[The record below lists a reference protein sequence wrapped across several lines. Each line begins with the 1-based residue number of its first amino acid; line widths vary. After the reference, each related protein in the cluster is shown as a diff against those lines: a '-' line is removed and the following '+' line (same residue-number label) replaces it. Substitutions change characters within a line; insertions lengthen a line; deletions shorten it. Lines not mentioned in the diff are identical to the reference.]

1 MVMDTIQG
9 ERERL
14 PIFKAKSEIIAAVRQ
29 SKTSIFVGETG
40 CGKTTQI
47 PQYLLEAG
55 FAKHKC
61 IGITQPRRVAAI
73 TIATRVAQEA
83 RTEIGSK
90 VGYSIRFETV
100 TSAATKIKFLTDGM
114 LLRESI
120 SDNLLLEYSVVIL
133 DEAHERTLFN
143 DLLLGIAKKAQH
155 IREEKKLMPL
165 TIIVMSATLEAK
177 HIAKYF
183 DNAPI
188 YTIRGRDYSIT
199 LLNPLKPLENYVNSA
214 LLTVFQI
221 HQNEEEGDILVFCT
235 GQEEIDQ
242 LVSDTERTALEL
254 PIGIGRVHVC
264 ALYAALPGEKQT
276 DAFKPAPP
284 GTRKIIYATNIAET
298 SVTIPNIK
306 YVIDTGKVKAKYFN
320 PTCGYDVLRIQNI
333 SKAQAEQ
340 RAGRAGREF
349 DGYCYRLYT
358 KQQHEK
364 FKDQTEPEILRCC
377 LSSAILQMVAM
388 GINNIKE
395 FDFIDKP
402 PKENIEAAIKLL
414 TILNAVVDDDGKLE
428 LTECGKKM
436 VVFPLDPRFSKMII
450 TSTKYKCTDEILSI
464 ISLLCVESV
473 FYTTISEREKFN
485 EVKKKF
491 ESAVGDHIMLLNIY
505 KQFKKFKGNV
515 PWCKENYINFRNMK
529 KAMAIRKQL
538 SELSAKIG
546 IAPCSTLC
554 NIKIRKC
561 LASGL
566 FMNVALLHENNTYKL
581 VESNQEIKVHPSS
594 CLFKKRNLTCVIYTE
609 LVQTSNV
616 FMRFVT
622 YIPEEM
628 LLCVKP
634 KYFKDKACRLATKKP
649 IAFVSN
655 CY

>member
-1 MVMDTIQG
+1 MSEELKKRVKASWVKKNKLEWSGINYCDQKAHLGTKVKG
-9 ERERL
+9 E
-14 PIFKAKSEIIAAVRQ
+14 KKY
-29 SKTSIFVGETG
+29 VGENRTVTVSLFRVKHQFLLEKQVVV
-40 CGKTTQI
+40 KTTKI

-61 IGITQPRRVAAI
+61 IGITHPRRVAAI

-100 TSAATKIKFLTDGM
+100 TSAATKIKNECCW
-114 LLRESI
+114 RESI
-120 SDNLLLEYSVVIL
+120 RYNLLLEYSVVIL

-165 TIIVMSATLEAK
+165 K
-177 HIAKYF
+177 
-183 DNAPI
+183 
-188 YTIRGRDYSIT
+188 

-276 DAFKPAPP
+276 DAFKRAPQ
-284 GTRKIIYATNIAET
+284 KIIYATNIAET

-320 PTCGYDVLRIQNI
+320 PTCGYDVLRIQDI

-340 RAGRAGREF
+340 RAGRAGRGIY
-349 DGYCYRLYT
+349 GYCYRLYT

-473 FYTTISEREKFN
+473 FYTTISEREN
-485 EVKKKF
+485 
-491 ESAVGDHIMLLNIY
+491 L
-505 KQFKKFKGNV
+505 
-515 PWCKENYINFRNMK
+515 MK
-529 KAMAIRKQL
+529 LRKSL
-538 SELSAKIG
+538 
-546 IAPCSTLC
+546 
-554 NIKIRKC
+554 R
-561 LASGL
+561 
-566 FMNVALLHENNTYKL
+566 
-581 VESNQEIKVHPSS
+581 
-594 CLFKKRNLTCVIYTE
+594 
-609 LVQTSNV
+609 VQ
-616 FMRFVT
+616 
-622 YIPEEM
+622 
-628 LLCVKP
+628 
-634 KYFKDKACRLATKKP
+634 
-649 IAFVSN
+649 
-655 CY
+655 

>member
-1 MVMDTIQG
+1 MSEELKKRVKASWVKKNKLEWSGINYCDQKAHLGTKVKG
-9 ERERL
+9 E
-14 PIFKAKSEIIAAVRQ
+14 KKY
-29 SKTSIFVGETG
+29 VGENRTVTVSLFRVKHQFLLEKQVVV
-40 CGKTTQI
+40 KTTKI

-61 IGITQPRRVAAI
+61 IGITHPRRVAAI

-100 TSAATKIKFLTDGM
+100 TSAATKIKNECCW
-114 LLRESI
+114 RESI
-120 SDNLLLEYSVVIL
+120 RYNLLLEYSVVIL

-165 TIIVMSATLEAK
+165 KIIVMSATLEAK

-188 YTIRGRDYSIT
+188 YIQFVGDYSIT

-276 DAFKPAPP
+276 DAFKRAPQ
-284 GTRKIIYATNIAET
+284 KIIYATNIAET

-320 PTCGYDVLRIQNI
+320 PTCGYDVLRIQDI

-340 RAGRAGREF
+340 RAGRAGRGIY
-349 DGYCYRLYT
+349 GYCYRLYT

-473 FYTTISEREKFN
+473 FYTTISEREN
-485 EVKKKF
+485 
-491 ESAVGDHIMLLNIY
+491 L
-505 KQFKKFKGNV
+505 
-515 PWCKENYINFRNMK
+515 MK
-529 KAMAIRKQL
+529 LRKSL
-538 SELSAKIG
+538 
-546 IAPCSTLC
+546 
-554 NIKIRKC
+554 R
-561 LASGL
+561 
-566 FMNVALLHENNTYKL
+566 
-581 VESNQEIKVHPSS
+581 
-594 CLFKKRNLTCVIYTE
+594 
-609 LVQTSNV
+609 VQ
-616 FMRFVT
+616 
-622 YIPEEM
+622 
-628 LLCVKP
+628 
-634 KYFKDKACRLATKKP
+634 
-649 IAFVSN
+649 
-655 CY
+655 